1 VLIGAVI
8 WYLWRVYTLSY
19 SPHEFPDPAFANKV
33 WDRRSDYSAFL
44 GAVIVAAAV
53 YLSGIS
59 HHWWVVLPVLFVS
72 IFLVALLQVG
82 LVALIIYGRAAKIML
97 RVKMGLSLGAP
108 WLAPFVW
115 TYYLTPPQESRRDD
129 THSHAHSKAP

>member
-1 VLIGAVI
+1 MLIGAVI

-19 SPHEFPDPAFANKV
+19 SPHKFPDPVFANKV
-33 WDRRSDYSAFL
+33 WDRRSDYTAFL

-53 YLSGIS
+53 YVTGIS
-59 HHWWVVLPVLFVS
+59 RHWWVVLSVFVVS

-97 RVKMGLSLGAP
+97 RVKMGFSPGAP

-115 TYYLTPPQESRRDD
+115 TYYLTPEEKRRAL
-129 THSHAHSKAP
+129 TEK

>member
-1 VLIGAVI
+1 VKLFVFIGAVV

-33 WDRRSDYSAFL
+33 WDRRSNYSAFL
-44 GAVIVAAAV
+44 GAVIVAAAAYV
-53 YLSGIS
+53 SGIS
-59 HHWWVVLPVLFVS
+59 HHWWVVLPVFVVS
-72 IFLVALLQVG
+72 IFVVALLQVG

-97 RVKMGLSLGAP
+97 LIKMGLSPGAP

-115 TYYLTPPQESRRDD
+115 SYYLSPEEKQR
-129 THSHAHSKAP
+129 AHGDAQIGK